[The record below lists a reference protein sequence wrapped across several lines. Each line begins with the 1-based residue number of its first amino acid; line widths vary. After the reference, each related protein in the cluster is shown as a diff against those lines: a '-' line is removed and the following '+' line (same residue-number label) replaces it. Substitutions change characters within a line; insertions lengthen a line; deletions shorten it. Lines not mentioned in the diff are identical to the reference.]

1 MRPNRTEAP
10 NRYRHLVP
18 DGYTAVAPK
27 VEPGLDSSA
36 HGLITFKVPITDALA
51 GAILRGK
58 ADHIIVSFS
67 GDEARALKAVK

>member
-1 MRPNRTEAP
+1 MGTGIAKAA
-10 NRYRHLVP
+10 
-18 DGYTAVAPK
+18 DGVTAVAPK
-27 VEPGLDSSA
+27 VRATVLDSEA

-67 GDEARALKAVK
+67 GAEARALKAVK

>member
-1 MRPNRTEAP
+1 MGTGIAKAA
-10 NRYRHLVP
+10 
-18 DGYTAVAPK
+18 DGFTAVAPK
-27 VEPGLDSSA
+27 VRATVLDSSA

-67 GDEARALKAVK
+67 GEEARALKAVK

>member
-1 MRPNRTEAP
+1 M
-10 NRYRHLVP
+10 
-18 DGYTAVAPK
+18 
-27 VEPGLDSSA
+27 LDSSA
-36 HGLITFKVPITDALA
+36 RPNHVQGAKITDALA